1 MAALATPL
9 DSFDAEQR
17 EFESLRLVEPRPRI
31 LSVSECQSDHSALRR
46 IIDDTEWRLTTANSC
61 RQAFEKLCSKTPLA
75 VFTESA
81 LPDGTWKDVL
91 AAIKHFE
98 KPFPALVVTSSFASD
113 RLWSEVL
120 DLGGYDVLTKPLIHD
135 EVRRVLESIWIG
147 RPHGAPRARGAS

>member
-9 DSFDAEQR
+9 DSFDTEQR
-17 EFESLRLVEPRPRI
+17 EYESLRLVEPRPRI

-46 IIDDTEWRLTTANSC
+46 IIDDTEWRLATANSC
-61 RQAFEKLCSKTPLA
+61 RHAFEKLCSKPPLV

-91 AAIKHFE
+91 TAIKRLH
-98 KPFPALVVTSSFASD
+98 KPWPALVVTSTFVSD
-113 RLWSEVL
+113 HLWSEAI
-120 DLGGYDVLTKPLIHD
+120 DLGAYDVLTKPLIPE
-135 EVRRVLESIWIG
+135 EVRRVLESIWLG